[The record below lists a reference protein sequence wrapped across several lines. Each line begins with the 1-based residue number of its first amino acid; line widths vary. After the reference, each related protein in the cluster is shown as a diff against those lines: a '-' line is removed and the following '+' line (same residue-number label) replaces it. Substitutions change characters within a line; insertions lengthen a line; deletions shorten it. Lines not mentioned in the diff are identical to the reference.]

1 MSTICALST
10 ARFSAAI
17 AIIRVSGQRAIEICQ
32 RITVLKKGK
41 LGDLPAQSQRLAQI
55 IGDGRML
62 DEAMVSVFYA
72 PHSYTG
78 EDMVELYC
86 HGGLFVVQ
94 KVMEQLVREGC
105 VVAERGE
112 FTKRAFL
119 NGKLDLAQAE
129 AVCELI
135 ESRTEAGR
143 ELALRH
149 MQGGLSDK
157 LDKIY
162 NTLTE
167 VGAEIAAYCDF
178 PDEGLGELDEQLVKN
193 QLTGALNQLKKL
205 EQSFDTGAVI
215 RDGVDTAIIG
225 APNAGKSTLLNAVL
239 GYERSI
245 VSDIAGT
252 TRDIVGES
260 AVLGGVCLNL
270 MDTAGIRKGADKL
283 EQMGIKLSENAIN
296 RAGFILAVFDSS
308 RKLTDDDH
316 KVIELIGQKPAVAL
330 VNKSDLPKMID
341 FEYIKV
347 KFKHIVEISAQTG
360 KGLDRLEQTVKEIF
374 LKQEIADTGEVVTSA
389 RQMQR
394 ISHAARALES
404 AVEAM
409 QAGYTADVIAIDV
422 NDAMASLGEL
432 TGQTVSEQ
440 VIDEVFEKFCVGK

>member
-1 MSTICALST
+1 MNYKSG
-10 ARFSAAI
+10 FI
-17 AIIRVSGQRAIEICQ
+17 AII
-32 RITVLKKGK
+32 
-41 LGDLPAQSQRLAQI
+41 
-55 IGDGRML
+55 GR
-62 DEAMVSVFYA
+62 
-72 PHSYTG
+72 
-78 EDMVELYC
+78 
-86 HGGLFVVQ
+86 
-94 KVMEQLVREGC
+94 
-105 VVAERGE
+105 
-112 FTKRAFL
+112 
-119 NGKLDLAQAE
+119 
-129 AVCELI
+129 
-135 ESRTEAGR
+135 
-143 ELALRH
+143 
-149 MQGGLSDK
+149 
-157 LDKIY
+157 
-162 NTLTE
+162 
-167 VGAEIAAYCDF
+167 
-178 PDEGLGELDEQLVKN
+178 
-193 QLTGALNQLKKL
+193 
-205 EQSFDTGAVI
+205 
-215 RDGVDTAIIG
+215 
-225 APNAGKSTLLNAVL
+225 PNAGKSTLLNAVL

-341 FEYIKV
+341 FEYIKT

-360 KGLDRLEQTVKEIF
+360 KGLDQLEQTIKEIF
-374 LKQEIADTGEVVTSA
+374 LKQEIADAGEVVTSA